1 VREAVVIGG
10 GPGGLYFATLLRLA
24 RPSVRVRVIERNA
37 ADHETFGFGVA
48 FHEATLRKLAEAD
61 PVSRAALSEILRPWD
76 DVAFHVRGREYRVPG
91 HAFAG
96 CSRHRL
102 IQLLQRRAAQVG
114 VEVEHGRPA
123 EVGQVAG
130 ADVVVVA
137 DGSGSHN
144 RALIP
149 GLRPTVVQRPNRFVW
164 LGTTK
169 PMAEMNFFFREV
181 PEGLF
186 VAHAYPHD
194 DGMGTWIVETDEQTF
209 ANAGLDRADE
219 AATVARLQRVFA
231 DDLGGAPLIARDS
244 FWRQFPLIQ
253 CEQWTTGNVALLGDA
268 KATVHYSIGS
278 GTKIAMEDAVAL
290 ADALALAGSVAEGLS
305 RYEAVR
311 RPQLELLQARALGS
325 MQWFESMPARW
336 DMDPAQFTF
345 SGVTRK
351 TDETFDSVLAR
362 APALARAALRVFSG
376 SDGVAAATP
385 FDVPFE
391 RAGLRLPGRRVQI
404 LNGKQGPEA
413 DPADLVMT
421 TPLPAGRVPG
431 PVLDALVGAKAA
443 GRALVVDGESGR
455 GRLTTVLGLAAACPV
470 DLLVLDLTASS
481 AFEHAADLV
490 SAARAAWPA
499 GRPLGI
505 RIRPPREPAAA
516 LPRLRDL
523 AARGC
528 DVVAVSG
535 APAGLAGQA
544 FVSDLIRH
552 SLPVVTI
559 CEGPHT
565 REAAQTALVSGRA
578 DLVEV
583 P

>member
-1 VREAVVIGG
+1 
-10 GPGGLYFATLLRLA
+10 
-24 RPSVRVRVIERNA
+24 
-37 ADHETFGFGVA
+37 
-48 FHEATLRKLAEAD
+48 
-61 PVSRAALSEILRPWD
+61 
-76 DVAFHVRGREYRVPG
+76 
-91 HAFAG
+91 
-96 CSRHRL
+96 
-102 IQLLQRRAAQVG
+102 
-114 VEVEHGRPA
+114 
-123 EVGQVAG
+123 
-130 ADVVVVA
+130 
-137 DGSGSHN
+137 
-144 RALIP
+144 
-149 GLRPTVVQRPNRFVW
+149 
-164 LGTTK
+164 
-169 PMAEMNFFFREV
+169 
-181 PEGLF
+181 
-186 VAHAYPHD
+186 
-194 DGMGTWIVETDEQTF
+194 
-209 ANAGLDRADE
+209 
-219 AATVARLQRVFA
+219 VARLQRVFA
-231 DDLGGAPLIARDS
+231 DDLGGEPLIARDS
-244 FWRQFPLIQ
+244 FWRRFPLIQ
-253 CEQWTTGNVALLGDA
+253 CEQWVTGNVALLGDA

-290 ADALALAGSVAEGLS
+290 AEALASASTVAEGLS

-362 APALARAALRVFSG
+362 APALAHAALRAFSG
-376 SDGVAAATP
+376 PGAEP

-391 RAGLRLPGRRVQI
+391 RAGLRLPGRRVRI
-404 LNGKQGPEA
+404 LNGTPGA
-413 DPADLVMT
+413 DAEVADLVMT
-421 TPLPAGRVPG
+421 GPLAAGRDPV

-443 GRALVVDGESGR
+443 ARALVVDGESGGR
-455 GRLTTVLGLAAACPV
+455 RLTTVLGLAAAGPV
-470 DLLVLDLTASS
+470 DLLVIDLTASS
-481 AFEHAADLV
+481 AFEHAAELV

-505 RIRPPREPAAA
+505 RIRPPREPAAD

-523 AARGC
+523 AAGGC
-528 DVVAVSG
+528 DVVAVAA

-544 FVSDLIRH
+544 IASDLIRH

-559 CEGPHT
+559 CEGPQT